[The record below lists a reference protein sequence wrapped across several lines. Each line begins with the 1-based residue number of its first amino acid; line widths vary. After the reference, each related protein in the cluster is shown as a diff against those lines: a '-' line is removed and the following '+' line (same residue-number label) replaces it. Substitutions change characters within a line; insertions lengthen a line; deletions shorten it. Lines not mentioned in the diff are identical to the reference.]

1 MTAFREGF
9 EHVNDVPDNHEF
21 FQYQKIVNANL
32 NEVPSHKM
40 MKDYIRKN
48 GEDMRFEIKPHP
60 EKILRS
66 RTEDNYELARKKGV

>member
-1 MTAFREGF
+1 
-9 EHVNDVPDNHEF
+9 
-21 FQYQKIVNANL
+21 
-32 NEVPSHKM
+32 M

-66 RTEDNYELARKKGV
+66 RTEDNYELARTKGV